1 MFDTGARPQEILN
14 IKRSNI
20 LNTVNSDILQVTIP
34 DEVSKTFG
42 RTFKLLLSSKILGRY
57 IKSYKIKPD
66 DYLFNLSQAAINM
79 KMLRITAKVKELPSL
94 KILNN
99 KKKLSMYDFR
109 HSSACYYVPRYKN
122 RSVLMYRFG
131 WKQEKQ
137 IEYYTQFLG
146 LKDEITEE
154 DLLTSDEQIGLKK
167 ELEIKDKQI
176 QILQEQ
182 LASMQ
187 RQFKEKRLTLNRL
200 SVRAKSEEGGS

>member
-1 MFDTGARPQEILN
+1 
-14 IKRSNI
+14 
-20 LNTVNSDILQVTIP
+20 
-34 DEVSKTFG
+34 
-42 RTFKLLLSSKILGRY
+42 
-57 IKSYKIKPD
+57 
-66 DYLFNLSQAAINM
+66 
-79 KMLRITAKVKELPSL
+79 
-94 KILNN
+94 
-99 KKKLSMYDFR
+99 
-109 HSSACYYVPRYKN
+109 
-122 RSVLMYRFG
+122 MYRFG